1 MLMATSGQLSRLK
14 TKWMGVVEDECAPQ
28 RGLPR
33 FEMENV
39 ALPFLVLAAAFL
51 VGLLMLFVEFLIKK
65 WLSDELQPLEL
76 LRQIVANNARRN
88 NR

>member
-1 MLMATSGQLSRLK
+1 MATSGQLSRLK
-14 TKWMGVVEDECAPQ
+14 SKWMGAAEDSCTPQ

-39 ALPFLVLAAAFL
+39 TLPFLVLAAAFL
-51 VGLLMLFVEFLIKK
+51 LGLFMLFAEFLIKK

-76 LRQIVANNARRN
+76 LRQIAANNTRRSN
-88 NR
+88 

>member
-1 MLMATSGQLSRLK
+1 MATSGQLSRLK
-14 TKWMGVVEDECAPQ
+14 TKWMGTAAVEDSCAPQ

-51 VGLLMLFVEFLIKK
+51 LGLLVLFVEFLIKK

-76 LRQIVANNARRN
+76 LRQIAANGARRSN
-88 NR
+88 